1 MIHNLLNEL
10 DSNLFTKTLLKEMS
24 SSHQLL
30 VNQAI
35 DRMTTVSM
43 WRYLQD

>member
-1 MIHNLLNEL
+1 
-10 DSNLFTKTLLKEMS
+10 MS
-24 SSHQLL
+24 YSHQLL

-35 DRMTTVSM
+35 VRMTTVSL